1 MKIGIDTIQLPNF
14 KEKIKTI
21 DIAKIFSEKELIRNN
36 PQHLAGIF
44 AAKEAFFKAIGKKI
58 DWLDI
63 EIEYDKLGKPTLK
76 TAFINGNTDLSISH
90 DGDTVVAVV
99 ILF

>member
-1 MKIGIDTIQLPNF
+1 MKIGIDIINLPNF

-21 DIAKIFSEKELIRNN
+21 NIAKIFSEKELVCNN

-44 AAKEAFFKAIGKKI
+44 AAKEAFFKAVGKKI

-63 EIEYDKLGKPTLK
+63 EIEYDKLGKPILK
-76 TAFINGNTDLSISH
+76 TAFIKGNVDLSISH

-99 ILF
+99 IIY